1 MSYQVYDENGY
12 VGDFATTKGLDDFMK
27 WCEST
32 NDVDLIE
39 FSKEGMY
46 IYPLALYEILAEYD
60 PPLGDLRKTYDNFLE
75 LLPKCKGIVIVSD
88 GANDKLEDEEE

>member
-12 VGDFATTKGLDDFMK
+12 VGDFATTRGLNDFMR

-32 NDVDLIE
+32 SDEDLIE
-39 FSKEGMY
+39 FAKEGMY
-46 IYPLALYEILAEYD
+46 IYPEALKESLELYD
-60 PPLGDLRKTYDNFLE
+60 PPVGDIKKTYDNFLD

-88 GANDKLEDEEE
+88 GANDDLEEE